1 MSDPSDRVEIRLEG
15 TSEAGGEIEGSGKI
29 LLHVADASTASLA
42 VDYSSPDEILVSL
55 RSRAGIR
62 LSADDSL
69 VLTGGVERQIGFDRA
84 SGEVGAELRFGKG
97 RKVKV
102 EQEFR
107 PGPDRTSMEVSLT
120 F

>member
-1 MSDPSDRVEIRLEG
+1 MSEKVEIRLKGE
-15 TSEAGGEIEGSGKI
+15 SEADGEIEGSGT
-29 LLHVADASTASLA
+29 LTLHVDDASRASLEI
-42 VDYSSPDEILVSL
+42 DYSSPDEILVAL

-69 VLTGGVERQIGFDRA
+69 TLTGGVERQIGLDQA
-84 SGEVGAELRFGKG
+84 AGEVGAELRIG
-97 RKVKV
+97 RSHRVKV

-107 PGPDRTSMEVSLT
+107 PGPDRTSLEVSVS